1 MRNIDWNSILHKVLD
16 FLFSYIRP
24 SLAKFVIGPIL
35 VTGLALLSQPLWIEL
50 LNWVL
55 ASQDMFPQWKKPI
68 ATANAAWG
76 WSLILLS
83 VAIYGFETFFQ
94 YKKLA
99 LESSKISDELV
110 EDVSDETSKKVTEKL
125 TEVGFTAPHLQDA
138 SIEQQ
143 ISEIKEFR
151 FFANYPKEETCRELA
166 GSILDGEFKGASP
179 LLKAKALALLSR
191 YICFEEIELSK
202 SYLKESK
209 RLTWTEETEI
219 AEACIAA
226 VEGNEAEAIDKL
238 LNKPMPLNYSAVF
251 MLKQR
256 KQKITDAIQWL
267 FDSGL
272 TIRSLDTDGQQSLLN
287 SLLQA
292 EQWEKALEQVDE
304 LGDLNQIESIGLSY
318 AVAMSLLTNSVK
330 VPEIR
335 RNIILEVPF
344 AAEKYPLADDAKS
357 VELRLKSAKM
367 FTYCSALIGCD
378 VGKDIAALSNQYSL
392 WLRLKTPETQED
404 AQREL
409 QSFFSD
415 YSIDSLKYLPLAFSF
430 GLDVDYDKVEKEVD
444 KLSILYGETKRDLG
458 LARFILAHKQKG
470 YTEALEYIRTH
481 RTQIEKGVNPS
492 AATMFEIEVLAGC
505 GLVDE
510 AEVLLES
517 DNLVPEEQKPLL
529 KNIIATRRGEDPI
542 ALAIEQYKETRKV
555 SDLAQLVTMLSV
567 SGTKDE
573 FLSYAK
579 ELFEKTKTEAD
590 AINLA
595 NAYSK
600 NEKFIELDEFL
611 EGNKKIVDRS
621 EPLKLHKA
629 WSLFRSGNLKSAR
642 ELTEELSRIGN
653 ERLDVETLDIHLNI
667 YSGNWDAL
675 ASVVEARWEKKEELS
690 KAKLLQTASIAK
702 AQLPNRAKE
711 ILEFATQKFPDD
723 PEVLASAYFTA
734 TLLGWEDNKSS
745 SEWLNRAA
753 VLSSENGGPI
763 HTGSFED
770 MKEMMY
776 AQREQNDHV
785 YKAYLNN
792 EAPIFL
798 LADLLHRSLSDFYL
812 IQPFENTKNNSVH
825 KKSAIAAFHSLREEK
840 FIDAESI
847 TVDVSSVL
855 TIGYLGLLD
864 PFFKVFPKIVIS
876 HSLLMWLYEEK
887 QKVAFH
893 QPSQVSKAKNF
904 ESLILDDCIQ
914 VAPTR
919 LIEDPKLALSV
930 GDELAMLIETAV
942 NGETVE
948 QQCVVVS
955 SYPAYHVGSFRQE
968 EVDLSPHYKNL
979 VSCVTLIGKL
989 KELSLLTDTEH
1000 SGAVQYLKQQQ
1011 HGETWPE
1018 EHELSDSASVYLDS
1032 LSVTYLMA
1040 LGVLDKFKDTGI
1052 KLYVDSEDHRRY
1064 KALRNFD
1071 STIQKADSVLDKIK
1085 VAFHAGLETGQVTL
1099 SEMLDASER
1108 KGHRIESTPISEL
1121 FHKKC
1126 ITGGVLIDD
1135 RTINQNANIQIRE
1148 KTEPVFT
1155 TLDLLETLHLKGQ
1168 ISAEDKYVYRAK
1180 LRESG
1185 FGVISAS
1192 SEEVQYHLDKSNVKD
1207 GVLRPDKELLLVKQ
1221 HLSLLKVSGLI
1232 KLPRD
1237 AHWLNNTLKQL
1248 SDILKRQWNENIS
1261 IDERIARSNWLYDL
1275 IDFRSWAQ
1283 CHDIRNED
1291 GLGYFGE
1298 SLRIN
1303 LLIVSTEF
1311 DETDRKVEYEK
1322 WLNDYVLHPLKNDDS
1337 ISFNTV
1343 VASSKRFI
1351 KNAVETDLG
1360 QLEDKRNG

>member
-1 MRNIDWNSILHKVLD
+1 M
-16 FLFSYIRP
+16 
-24 SLAKFVIGPIL
+24 
-35 VTGLALLSQPLWIEL
+35 TGLGFLNPPLSVEI

-55 ASQDMFPQWKKPI
+55 ENQNFFSQFKVPI
-68 ATANAAWG
+68 APANGLWG
-76 WSLILLS
+76 WSLVLLS
-83 VAIYGFETFFQ
+83 VAIYCFETFSQ
-94 YKKLA
+94 YGKLA

-110 EDVSDETSKKVTEKL
+110 DDVSDETTKKVADKL
-125 TEVGFTAPHLQDA
+125 TGVGFTAPHMQDA
-138 SIEQQ
+138 SIEKQ

-151 FFANYPKEETCRELA
+151 FFVNYPKKETSTKLA
-166 GSILDGEFKGASP
+166 DSILDGELKGASP

-209 RLTWTEETEI
+209 RLTSTEETEV
-219 AEACIAA
+219 AEAFIEA
-226 VEGNEAEAIDKL
+226 VEGNEAEAVDKL
-238 LNKPMPLNYSAVF
+238 LNKPTPLSYSAVF
-251 MLKQR
+251 MLKQIR
-256 KQKITDAIQWL
+256 QKATDAIQWL
-267 FDSGL
+267 FGSGL
-272 TIRSLDTDGQQSLLN
+272 TIRSLDSDGQQSLLN

-292 EQWEKALEQVDE
+292 EQWEKALEQVEE
-304 LGDLNQIESIGLSY
+304 LGDLTQIESIGSSY
-318 AVAMSLLTNSVK
+318 TVAMSLLTNSVN

-335 RNIILEVPF
+335 RNIVLEVPF
-344 AAEKYPLADDAKS
+344 AAETYPLADDAKS
-357 VELRLKSAKM
+357 VELRLKAAQM
-367 FTYCSALIGCD
+367 FTYCSALIDCD
-378 VGKDIAALSNQYSL
+378 VGKDIATLSKQYSL
-392 WLRLKTPETQED
+392 WLRLRTPETQKD

-415 YSIDSLKYLPLAFSF
+415 YSIDSLKFLPLAFSF

-444 KLSILYGETKRDLG
+444 KLSILYGETKPDLG
-458 LARFILAHKQKG
+458 LARFVLAHKQKG
-470 YTEALEYIRTH
+470 YTKALEYIRIH

-492 AATMFEIEVLAGC
+492 AATIFEIEVLAGC

-510 AEVLLES
+510 AEALLES
-517 DNLVPEEQKPLL
+517 DNSVPEEQKLLL
-529 KNIIATRRGEDPI
+529 KNIIATCRGEDPI
-542 ALAIEQYKETRKV
+542 ALAVEQYKETRNV
-555 SDLAQLVTMLSV
+555 SDLAQLVTKLSA

-579 ELFEKTKTEAD
+579 ELFERTKTVAD

-611 EGNKKIVDRS
+611 DSNKEIVDRS

-629 WSLFRSGNLKSAR
+629 WSLFRNGDLKGAR
-642 ELTEELSRIGN
+642 ELVDELSRIGN
-653 ERLDVETLDIHLNI
+653 EQLDVETLNIHLNI
-667 YSGNWDAL
+667 FSGNWDTL
-675 ASVVEARWEKKEELS
+675 AAIIESRWGKKDELS
-690 KAKLLQTASIAK
+690 KGELLQTASLAK

-711 ILEFATQKFPDD
+711 ILEYATQKFPDD
-723 PEVLASAYFTA
+723 PQVLASAYLTA
-734 TLLGWEDNKSS
+734 TSLGWEDNKSS
-745 SEWLNRAA
+745 SEWLSRAA

-763 HTGSFED
+763 HTGPFEK
-770 MKEMMY
+770 MKEMIY

-792 EAPIFL
+792 KAPIFL
-798 LADLLHRSLSDFYL
+798 LAELLHRSLSDFYL

-855 TIGYLGLLD
+855 IIGYLGLLD

-893 QPSQVSKAKNF
+893 QPSQISKAKNF

-914 VAPTR
+914 VVPTR

-942 NGETVE
+942 SGETVE
-948 QQCVVVS
+948 HQCVVVS
-955 SYPAYHVGSFRQE
+955 SYPAYHVGSFRQD
-968 EVDLSPHYKNL
+968 EVDLSPHHKNL

-1000 SGAVQYLKQQQ
+1000 SGAVQYLKLQQ

-1018 EHELSDSASVYLDS
+1018 EPELSDSTSVYLDS

-1052 KLYVDSEDHRRY
+1052 KLYVHSEEHRRY

-1071 STIQKADSVLDKIK
+1071 STIKKADLVLDKIK

-1099 SEMLDASER
+1099 SEILDASER

-1135 RTINQNANIQIRE
+1135 RTINQNANIQIGE
-1148 KTEPVFT
+1148 NTESVFT
-1155 TLDLLETLHLKGQ
+1155 TLDLLETFHLKGQ

-1185 FGVISAS
+1185 FGVITAS

-1221 HLSLLKVSGLI
+1221 HLSLLKISGLI

-1261 IDERIARSNWLYDL
+1261 IDKCIARSNWLYDL

-1291 GLGYFGE
+1291 GFGYLGE

-1303 LLIVSTEF
+1303 LLLVSAEF

-1322 WLNDYVLHPLKNDDS
+1322 WLNDYVLQPLKNDDS

-1343 VASSKRFI
+1343 VASSKGFI

>member
-1 MRNIDWNSILHKVLD
+1 MRNIDWNSILNKVLD
-16 FLFSYIRP
+16 FLLSYFRP
-24 SLAKFVIGPIL
+24 SLAKLIIWPL
-35 VTGLALLSQPLWIEL
+35 LMSGLGFLNPPFWIEI
-50 LNWVL
+50 LNWAL
-55 ASQDMFPQWKKPI
+55 ENQNFFPQLKVPI
-68 ATANAAWG
+68 APANGLWG

-83 VAIYGFETFFQ
+83 VAIYCFEMFFQ

-99 LESSKISDELV
+99 LESTVFSDELI
-110 EDVSDETSKKVTEKL
+110 DNVSDETSKKVADKL
-125 TEVGFTAPHLQDA
+125 TEVGFTAPHMQDA
-138 SIEQQ
+138 SIEKQ

-151 FFANYPKEETCRELA
+151 FFLNYPKKEACTDLA
-166 GSILDGEFKGASP
+166 YSILEGELKGASP

-202 SYLKESK
+202 SYLNESK
-209 RLTWTEETEI
+209 RLTGTEETEV
-219 AEACIAA
+219 AEAFIAA
-226 VEGNEAEAIDKL
+226 VEGNEAEAVDKL
-238 LNKPMPLNYSAVF
+238 LNKPTPLSYSAVF

-256 KQKITDAIQWL
+256 KQKATEAIQWL

-272 TIRSLDTDGQQSLLN
+272 TIRSLDSDGQQSLLN
-287 SLLQA
+287 SLLHA

-304 LGDLNQIESIGLSY
+304 LGDLTRIESIGLSY
-318 AVAMSLLTNSVK
+318 TVAMSLLTNSVN

-335 RNIILEVPF
+335 RNIVLEVPF
-344 AAEKYPLADDAKS
+344 AAEQYPLADDAKS
-357 VELRLKSAKM
+357 VELRLKAAQM
-367 FTYCSALIGCD
+367 FTYCSALIDCD

-392 WLRLKTPETQED
+392 WVRLRTPESQKD

-409 QSFFSD
+409 QSYFSD

-470 YTEALEYIRTH
+470 YTEALEYIRIH

-510 AEVLLES
+510 AEALLES
-517 DNLVPEEQKPLL
+517 DNLVPEEQKLLL

-579 ELFEKTKTEAD
+579 ELFERTKTVAD

-611 EGNKKIVDRS
+611 DCNKEIVDRS

-629 WSLFRSGNLKSAR
+629 WSLFRSGDLKSAR
-642 ELTEELSRIGN
+642 DLNDELSRIEN

-667 YSGNWDAL
+667 YSGNWGAL
-675 ASVVEARWEKKEELS
+675 AAVVEARWEKKDELS
-690 KAKLLQTASIAK
+690 KGELLQTASIAK

-711 ILEFATQKFPDD
+711 ILEYATQKFPDD

-734 TLLGWEDNKSS
+734 TSLGWEDNKSS

-763 HTGSFED
+763 YTGSFED
-770 MKEMMY
+770 MKEKMY
-776 AQREQNDHV
+776 AQREQNEHV

-812 IQPFENTKNNSVH
+812 IQPFENTRNNSVH

-864 PFFKVFPKIVIS
+864 PFFKAFPKIVIS

-893 QPSQVSKAKNF
+893 QPSQISKAKNF

-948 QQCVVVS
+948 HQCIVVS

-968 EVDLSPHYKNL
+968 EVDLSPHHKNL

-1018 EHELSDSASVYLDS
+1018 EPELSDSALVYLDS

-1052 KLYVDSEDHRRY
+1052 KLYVHSEDHRRY

-1071 STIQKADSVLDKIK
+1071 STIQKADSVLDNIK
-1085 VAFHAGLETGQVTL
+1085 VAFHAGFETGQVTL

-1135 RTINQNANIQIRE
+1135 RTINQNANIQIGE

-1168 ISAEDKYVYRAK
+1168 ISAEDKFVYRAK

-1185 FGVISAS
+1185 FGVITAS

-1221 HLSLLKVSGLI
+1221 HLSLLKISGLI

-1248 SDILKRQWNENIS
+1248 SNILKRQWNENIS
-1261 IDERIARSNWLYDL
+1261 IDESIARSNWLYDL

-1303 LLIVSTEF
+1303 LLIVSTEL

-1322 WLNDYVLHPLKNDDS
+1322 WLDDHVLQPLKNDDS

-1343 VASSKRFI
+1343 VASSKGFI

-1360 QLEDKRNG
+1360 QLEDKRNV